1 MYVWMYV
8 CLCAWMVVY
17 VCMCASVFPVL
28 CAGVCMCAFACFPF
42 TLRGRLQTVYGL
54 QLSFNAV
61 SSFLLFYIYLSLSLS
76 VLSSLFSLSSLLSLL
91 SLSVSLL
98 SIRPTALKGEHTD
111 LHFVH
116 PVPLKF
122 GASAP
127 STKSPLRAGVA
138 RSICFLVFEAELS
151 KSGGMDTSDSIDLL
165 GLPPR
170 A

>member
-1 MYVWMYV
+1 MYV

-76 VLSSLFSLSSLLSLL
+76 LFSLLSFLFPLSSLFSLSL
-91 SLSVSLL
+91 SLSCLFDPPLSKVSILTYISSTL
-98 SIRPTALKGEHTD
+98 SHSNS
-111 LHFVH
+111 VH
-116 PVPLKF
+116 PRLLPNRLSGRGSLEVYVFWCLKQNYQ
-122 GASAP
+122 
-127 STKSPLRAGVA
+127 KV
-138 RSICFLVFEAELS
+138 EAW
-151 KSGGMDTSDSIDLL
+151 T
-165 GLPPR
+165 PPIQLIS
-170 A
+170 